1 MRRMLAAAL
10 AAAAA
15 VALAGAIA
23 AENRLPIVDAHVH
36 YSQNDWGPYPPAK
49 VFELFDR
56 AGVPRVL
63 ASSTPDDGTVRLY
76 KLDPGRV
83 VPILRPYRAG
93 VGSGNWFNDPALAEY
108 LEGRLKSG
116 IYRGIGEFHL
126 FDAANAGTPQVR
138 RVAEL
143 AVERDI
149 HLHVHSGAEPI
160 RRLFALEPRLK
171 ILWAHAGMIEPP
183 QVVGPMLDQFKQLWT
198 EVSFRA
204 AAIAPGGRLDPAW
217 RDLFLKH
224 PDRFLVGTDTYVTAR
239 WGSYLDLIEEHRAWL
254 AQLPR
259 DVAEKIAYRNA
270 VALFG
275 AGDRAEL
282 LK

>member
-36 YSQNDWGPYPPAK
+36 YGQNDWGPYPPAK

-108 LEGRLKSG
+108 LESRLKSG

-171 ILWAHAGMIEPP
+171 ILWAHAGMTEPP

-198 EVSFRA
+198 ELSFRA

-239 WGSYLDLIEEHRAWL
+239 WGSYLDLIEEHRALL